1 MLTVWGIIWVLV
13 FILLM
18 ALALS
23 AAIVDGTI
31 TKEKR
36 DE

>member
-13 FILLM
+13 FILLL